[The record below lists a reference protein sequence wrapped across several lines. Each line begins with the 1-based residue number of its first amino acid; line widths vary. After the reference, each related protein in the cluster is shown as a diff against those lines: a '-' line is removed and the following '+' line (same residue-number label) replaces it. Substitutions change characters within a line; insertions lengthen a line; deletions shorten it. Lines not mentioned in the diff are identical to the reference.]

1 MRFVALLLALG
12 ACWHSRAPE
21 PARWRTTRAMSELLP
36 DGAWLLAGM
45 DLDTSGSKEQK
56 ELEDKLRKDPSA
68 VRNKDGGCQIPTSH
82 VAVAVYANTDIG
94 VVTRGRFPADA
105 MLDCIATSAKK
116 ASRTTVDNHDVVELE
131 DGLMV
136 LASDTG
142 LLMLAHE
149 PVLKRALA
157 DRLRPADTDP
167 ALLPLITKARGVGQ
181 IWAAGR
187 IPKHAPIVD
196 DVLGM
201 LSVKLAG
208 RIRSF
213 TAGIHFTEPFKIE
226 IDFDLEEPE
235 DAQRLATALAQKL
248 QWLSVLDGK
257 LETVVD
263 SLTVHADGTHVQVIG
278 APGKVDWIEAF
289 SGFMGA
295 VAAIRS
301 QLEN

>member
-1 MRFVALLLALG
+1 
-12 ACWHSRAPE
+12 
-21 PARWRTTRAMSELLP
+21 MSEMLP

-45 DLDTSGSKEQK
+45 DFDTSGSAKQK

-68 VRNKDGGCQIPTSH
+68 VRNKDGGCQFPTSH
-82 VAVAVYANTDIG
+82 MAFAVYANTDIG
-94 VVTRGRFPADA
+94 VVSRGTFSADA
-105 MLDCIATSAKK
+105 MLDCIASSAKD
-116 ASRTTVDNHDVVELE
+116 ASRTQIDNHDVVKL
-131 DGLMV
+131 DGGLVV

-142 LLMLAHE
+142 LLMFAHE

-157 DRLRPADTDP
+157 DQLRPADTDP
-167 ALLPLITKARGVGQ
+167 ALLPLITKARGIGE

-201 LSVKLAG
+201 LSVKLTG
-208 RIRSF
+208 RIQSF

-226 IDFDLEEPE
+226 IDFDLEEPG
-235 DAQRLATALAQKL
+235 DAQLLATALAQKL
-248 QWLSVLDGK
+248 QWLTVLDAK

-263 SLTVHADGTHVQVIG
+263 SLAVRADGTHVQVLG
-278 APGKVDWIEAF
+278 TPGKVDWLEAF
-289 SGFMGA
+289 SGLMGA
-295 VAAIRS
+295 IAAIKN